1 MTTRRN
7 LITLLGSAAAAWPV
21 AARGQQPGMP
31 VIGFLRSSPAAS
43 FAHTVVAFRQGLNE
57 TGFVEGQNVAVEQR
71 WADNHPSRLP
81 ALALDL
87 VRRQVAVIACNGDA
101 AAAAKS
107 VTATIPIVFATGED
121 PVRQGLV
128 TNLGRPDG
136 NLTGVT
142 FFSGGVL
149 GEKRMELLHD
159 LVPKAALVAV
169 LADPNYGGAEAD
181 LQGAEAAGRVLGKQ
195 IMVEKAAGQGEF
207 EAAFAKFAQAGA
219 AALLVAG
226 GSVFTSQRQAIVML
240 AARHAL
246 PTIYSNREYVTAGGL
261 ISYSASVADAYRQV
275 GVYTGR
281 ILKGAKPS
289 DLPVLLPV
297 RLELVINLNTAKA
310 LGLTVPPTLL
320 ARADEVIE

>member
-1 MTTRRN
+1 M
-7 LITLLGSAAAAWPV
+7 AADGAGAAGGDP
-21 AARGQQPGMP
+21 RDRISP
-31 VIGFLRSSPAAS
+31 RSPAAP
-43 FAHTVVAFRQGLNE
+43 FAHTAVAFRQGLNE

-71 WADNHPSRLP
+71 WADNHLDRLP

-128 TNLGRPDG
+128 TNLGRPDS

-219 AALLVAG
+219 GALLVAG
-226 GSVFTSQRQAIVML
+226 GSVFTSQRQAIVAL

-289 DLPVLLPV
+289 DC
-297 RLELVINLNTAKA
+297 
-310 LGLTVPPTLL
+310 
-320 ARADEVIE
+320 

>member
-1 MTTRRN
+1 MKRREF
-7 LITLLGSAAAAWPV
+7 ITLLGGAAVSWPL
-21 AARGQQPGMP
+21 AARAQQPAMP
-31 VIGFLRSSPAAS
+31 VIGFLRSTPSVPFEHFTA
-43 FAHTVVAFRQGLNE
+43 AFRQGLKD
-57 TGFVEGQNVAVEQR
+57 TGFVEGQNVAIEYR
-71 WADNHPSRLP
+71 YADNHPDRLP

-87 VRRQVAVIACNGDA
+87 VRRQVAVIVCNGDA

-128 TNLGRPDG
+128 TNLGRPDS

-181 LQGAEAAGRVLGKQ
+181 LQGAEAAGRALGKQ
-195 IMVEKAAGQGEF
+195 IMVVKAAGQ
-207 EAAFAKFAQAGA
+207 ARIRSCVRQ
-219 AALLVAG
+219 VRAG
-226 GSVFTSQRQAIVML
+226 GCRRTVGRRRLSFLQPTSGDR
-240 AARHAL
+240 R
-246 PTIYSNREYVTAGGL
+246 AGGAPCAAHDL
-261 ISYSASVADAYRQV
+261 FESRIRRVRRPDQLFGQRRGAYRQV

-297 RLELVINLNTAKA
+297 TLELVINLTTAKT
-310 LGLTVPPTLL
+310 LGLEVPPTLL

>member
-1 MTTRRN
+1 M
-7 LITLLGSAAAAWPV
+7 
-21 AARGQQPGMP
+21 
-31 VIGFLRSSPAAS
+31 
-43 FAHTVVAFRQGLNE
+43 AFRQGLNE

-71 WADNHPSRLP
+71 WADNHPDRLP

-128 TNLGRPDG
+128 TNLGRPDS

-207 EAAFAKFAQAGA
+207 EAAFAKFRRRVPAHCWSPVAQFSPANVRRSSRWLRAMRCPRSIRIANTSRPA
-219 AALLVAG
+219 A
-226 GSVFTSQRQAIVML
+226 
-240 AARHAL
+240 
-246 PTIYSNREYVTAGGL
+246 
-261 ISYSASVADAYRQV
+261 
-275 GVYTGR
+275 
-281 ILKGAKPS
+281 
-289 DLPVLLPV
+289 
-297 RLELVINLNTAKA
+297 
-310 LGLTVPPTLL
+310 
-320 ARADEVIE
+320 